1 MTIRVGAQRDALAN
15 AYAAAAPYLAGFTAD
30 PGSTGAATGEL
41 TGGSPPYARKALNW
55 TTASGGTGQVS
66 GSATLDV
73 AAGSTLAWLA
83 VCSTNVVAAAT
94 VRDTYDNVDQ
104 PFVSQ
109 GQETVSVTYTQS

>member
-1 MTIRVGAQRDALAN
+1 MTIRVGAQKDALAN
-15 AYAAAAPYLAGFTAD
+15 AYAAAAPYLGGASAD

-41 TGGSPPYARKALNW
+41 TGGAPVYARKALGW
-55 TTASGGTGQVS
+55 TTASGGTGQVT

-73 AAGSTLAWLA
+73 AAGSTLAWVFVA
-83 VCSTNVVAAAT
+83 STNVAGAAT
-94 VRDTYDNVDQ
+94 VRDTYDLTDQ